1 VCDATDGDSSTKAD
15 YQKIKTTGRESSK
28 SNRKLPLSSPR
39 KKILFF
45 MLPKYKRVL
54 LKLSGEALMGE
65 NKSFG
70 FDTDVISQYA
80 KDIKEL
86 TDLGVQV
93 AIVIGGGNI
102 YRGMNEAE
110 TGIERAHGDY
120 MGMLATVINGMALQ
134 AGLERIGVYT
144 RLLSAIKMEQ
154 IAEPYI
160 RRRAIRHVEKGR
172 VVIFGAGTGN
182 PYFTTDT
189 AGSLRAIEINAEV
202 ILKGTRVDGIY
213 TADPEK
219 DPTATKYGVISFKE
233 CIDKNLKV
241 MDMTAFT
248 LCMENEL
255 PIIVFNMNK
264 PGNLRRVVGGE
275 KVGTLVKG

>member
-1 VCDATDGDSSTKAD
+1 
-15 YQKIKTTGRESSK
+15 
-28 SNRKLPLSSPR
+28 
-39 KKILFF
+39 
-45 MLPKYKRVL
+45 MLPKYKRIL
-54 LKLSGEALMGE
+54 LKLSGEALMGDQ
-65 NKSFG
+65 SFG
-70 FDTDVISQYA
+70 LDHSVIEMYA
-80 KDIKEL
+80 RDIKEIVE
-86 TDLGVQV
+86 LGVQV

-102 YRGMNEAE
+102 YRGMNEVE

-134 AGLERIGVYT
+134 AMLEKVGVFT
-144 RLLSAIKMEQ
+144 RLQSAIKMEQ

-189 AGSLRAIEINAEV
+189 AGSLRAIEIQADV

-219 DPTATKYGVISFKE
+219 DPTATKFNVISFQD
-233 CIDKNLKV
+233 CISKNLKV

-248 LCMENEL
+248 LCMENNL

-264 PGNLRRVVGGE
+264 PGNLRKVVSGE